1 MKTLLA
7 LLLLIPSLS
16 WGEIFMCEVTTTIY
30 PNFYDRYLQLNIQH
44 DKAETEMSIVEKN
57 YTSPSDI
64 ILPPYVG
71 KAKQPSKT
79 LYILDD
85 QELTLTTIMKLKGF
99 KDQKINNK
107 LKVVRHVNDMTVFEY
122 WPERFTYE
130 EVYSEEN
137 KGDIRQLMLKRDS
150 NDKDRSL
157 TFRNIRIKN
166 EPVPYMDFTI
176 LEYGRCS

>member
-1 MKTLLA
+1 MKILLA

-71 KAKQPSKT
+71 KDKQPSET

-99 KDQKINNK
+99 K
-107 LKVVRHVNDMTVFEY
+107 
-122 WPERFTYE
+122 
-130 EVYSEEN
+130 
-137 KGDIRQLMLKRDS
+137 
-150 NDKDRSL
+150 
-157 TFRNIRIKN
+157 
-166 EPVPYMDFTI
+166 
-176 LEYGRCS
+176 

>member
-1 MKTLLA
+1 MKSLLA

-30 PNFYDRYLQLNIQH
+30 PKFVDRYLQLDIQH
-44 DKAETEMSIVEKN
+44 NKAETEMSIVEKN
-57 YTSPSDI
+57 YTSPTDI
-64 ILPPYVG
+64 ILPPYVR
-71 KAKQPSKT
+71 KDKQPSEK

-99 KDQKINNK
+99 EDQKINHK
-107 LKVVRHVNDMTVFEY
+107 LKVMRHENDMTVYEY

-137 KGDIRQLMLKRDS
+137 KGDIRQLMLKRES

-157 TFRNIRIKN
+157 TFRDISISN
-166 EPVPYMDFTI
+166 EPVPYLDFTV